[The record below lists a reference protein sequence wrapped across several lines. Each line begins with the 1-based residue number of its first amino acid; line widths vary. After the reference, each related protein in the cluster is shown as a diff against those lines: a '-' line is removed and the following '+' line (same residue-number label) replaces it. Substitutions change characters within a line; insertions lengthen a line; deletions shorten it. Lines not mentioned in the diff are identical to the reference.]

1 MKVLYNKN
9 VKVGTIECGSV
20 FLAPMAGVADVGFRH
35 MCKLG
40 GADLTCTEMINSTAL
55 LRDVEKTKELL
66 ICSPIETPKAVQIF
80 GHNPKEMA
88 EVCASDYLK
97 NFDIIDINFGC
108 PAPKIVKNGDGSA
121 LLNNLPLIKEI
132 VTECVKLSDK
142 PVTCKFRKGFLD
154 GQNVANEVA
163 KICEE
168 SGASAIT
175 IHGRT
180 REQMYSGNVD
190 LETIAKVKQSVK
202 IPVVGNGDVVD
213 VKTYH
218 QMLATGVDAVM
229 VGRGALGNP
238 NIFNFLKE
246 KEQNIDLL
254 ETITKHIEILK
265 NYFSDK
271 YISLTM
277 RKHLLWYIS
286 GIENVNKIKPL
297 ISTEENIYKSLELIR
312 NVICVNNHNEA

>member
-1 MKVLYNKN
+1 MKIGN
-9 VKVGTIECGSV
+9 VECGKI

-40 GADLTCTEMINSTAL
+40 GADLTYTEMVNATAL
-55 LRDVEKTKELL
+55 LRDVDKTKELL
-66 ICSPIETPKAVQIF
+66 ICSEIETPKAVQIF

-88 EVCASDYLK
+88 QVCTSEHLK

-132 VTECVKLSDK
+132 VTECVKSTNK
-142 PVTCKFRKGFLD
+142 PITCKFRKGFLD
-154 GQNVANEVA
+154 GQNVATEVA

-180 REQMYSGNVD
+180 REQMYSGKVD
-190 LETIAKVKQSVK
+190 LETIAKVKQCVK
-202 IPVVGNGDVVD
+202 IPVIGNGDVVNLNSYN
-213 VKTYH
+213 K
-218 QMLATGVDAVM
+218 MLETGIDAVM

-238 NIFNFLKE
+238 NVFNTLKE
-246 KEQNIDLL
+246 REQNVDLL
-254 ETITKHIEILK
+254 ETITKHIEVLK
-265 NYFSDK
+265 KYFNDK

-286 GIENVNKIKPL
+286 GIENANKIKPT
-297 ISTEENIYKSLELIR
+297 ISTQEDINESLNIISNFIKGE
-312 NVICVNNHNEA
+312 

>member
-1 MKVLYNKN
+1 MIIGN
-9 VKVGTIECGSV
+9 IECGNI

-40 GADLTCTEMINSTAL
+40 GADLTYTEMVNSTAL

-66 ICSPIETPKAVQIF
+66 IASEIENPKAVQIF
-80 GHNPKEMA
+80 GHNPEEMA
-88 EVCASDYLK
+88 KVCVSEYLT

-132 VTECVKLSDK
+132 VTKCVKVSEK
-142 PVTCKFRKGFLD
+142 PITCKFRKGFLE
-154 GQNVANEVA
+154 GHNVAVEVA

-168 SGASAIT
+168 AGASAIT

-180 REQMYSGNVD
+180 REQMYSGIVD
-190 LETIAKVKQSVK
+190 LETIAKVKQNVK
-202 IPVVGNGDVVD
+202 IPVIGNGDVSNI
-213 VKTYH
+213 KTYN
-218 QMLATGVDAVM
+218 QMLDTGVDAVM

-238 NIFNFLKE
+238 YIFDVLKG
-246 KEQNIDLL
+246 KETNNNLI
-254 ETITKHIEILK
+254 ETIDKHIQVLK

-286 GIENVNKIKPL
+286 GLENANKIKPI
-297 ISTEENIYKSLELIR
+297 ISTEENIERSFEIIQKFL
-312 NVICVNNHNEA
+312 NNN